1 MDDITKTQQSFAR
14 KALTDP
20 THRFEDV
27 YHLICREEWIRFALS
42 HVLGNKGSR
51 TPGMDGVTRRKFE
64 SETYTTRVI
73 EQLQQQ
79 LRTSTYRPNPVKRLY
94 IPKPNG
100 KKRPLGIS
108 TIQDRVVQMLLK
120 MLMEP
125 IWESDFLDC
134 SSGFRPNRRTMDC
147 IAMCY
152 RLINDSNKYYWVVE
166 GDITGCFDHVQHD
179 ILLNLIS
186 KRIRD
191 SRVLRLIELFLSAG
205 VMEESLFHKTDEGTP
220 QGGIAAPLWA
230 NIYLHELD
238 RYWWG
243 QYNTFTPHQRAK
255 RREQGIG
262 NCRLLRYADDFLI
275 LTNGPKAE
283 AERLRGEFQAFLQ
296 DTLKLELSE
305 DKTLVTHV
313 NAGFDF
319 LGFHIRRYINPKQG
333 SQPVTLV
340 TPSGKSVE
348 RLKAK
353 IRHMTGHERRLDHPY
368 LKFQAVNQLLRGWM
382 GYYQHVNAKD
392 IVNGLQFWVNE
403 RVLRWLISH
412 HRCRVGDA
420 LSMYRHE
427 DKGRKNLAVKDAKGQ
442 LLYLYILDRHSI
454 TRYLDQK
461 RTNPYLAHWVTELQP
476 TPEQPNLDP
485 QQTWN
490 GEEHFPGWQEA
501 KMSRLSIDGG
511 CCTRCGATDN
521 LDVHHLHKRRW
532 NERRQGNDDPTHLR
546 TLCERCH
553 VETFGNAK

>member
-64 SETYTTRVI
+64 SERYTTRFI
-73 EQLQQQ
+73 EQLHQQ

-191 SRVLRLIELFLSAG
+191 SRVLGLIELFLTAG
-205 VMEESLFHKTDEGTP
+205 VMEESLFHQTDEGTP
-220 QGGIAAPLWA
+220 QGGIA
-230 NIYLHELD
+230 
-238 RYWWG
+238 
-243 QYNTFTPHQRAK
+243 TPPTMWQ
-255 RREQGIG
+255 
-262 NCRLLRYADDFLI
+262 
-275 LTNGPKAE
+275 
-283 AERLRGEFQAFLQ
+283 
-296 DTLKLELSE
+296 
-305 DKTLVTHV
+305 
-313 NAGFDF
+313 
-319 LGFHIRRYINPKQG
+319 
-333 SQPVTLV
+333 
-340 TPSGKSVE
+340 KS
-348 RLKAK
+348 
-353 IRHMTGHERRLDHPY
+353 
-368 LKFQAVNQLLRGWM
+368 
-382 GYYQHVNAKD
+382 
-392 IVNGLQFWVNE
+392 
-403 RVLRWLISH
+403 
-412 HRCRVGDA
+412 C
-420 LSMYRHE
+420 
-427 DKGRKNLAVKDAKGQ
+427 
-442 LLYLYILDRHSI
+442 
-454 TRYLDQK
+454 
-461 RTNPYLAHWVTELQP
+461 
-476 TPEQPNLDP
+476 
-485 QQTWN
+485 
-490 GEEHFPGWQEA
+490 
-501 KMSRLSIDGG
+501 
-511 CCTRCGATDN
+511 
-521 LDVHHLHKRRW
+521 
-532 NERRQGNDDPTHLR
+532 
-546 TLCERCH
+546 
-553 VETFGNAK
+553 